1 MLVPLFDRSGRR
13 NTETWSGFLQL
24 TQETGFFFFQPILL
38 THAAQKP
45 RKPLHSLLGLAL
57 QPPCQLSGEKDIGQ
71 LAVTVGEATIVALLT
86 IEVMEADSASMMS
99 Q

>member
-1 MLVPLFDRSGRR
+1 MRYVFPSNKELSVTLVSNHFIS
-13 NTETWSGFLQL
+13 EQA
-24 TQETGFFFFQPILL
+24 FFFQPILL